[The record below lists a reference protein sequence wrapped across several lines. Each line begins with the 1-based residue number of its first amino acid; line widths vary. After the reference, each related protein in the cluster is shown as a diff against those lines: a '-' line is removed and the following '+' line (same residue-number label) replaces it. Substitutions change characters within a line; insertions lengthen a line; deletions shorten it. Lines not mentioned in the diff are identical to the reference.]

1 MFVLEILNGRLVI
14 LGSEMQVFDLR
25 CELCEWNYSKM
36 NLIIA
41 NHFTLLDYTVQSEYT
56 MYNCIKQVKSVI

>member
-1 MFVLEILNGRLVI
+1 MFALEILKGRLVI

-25 CELCEWNYSKM
+25 CEWNYSNM
-36 NLIIA
+36 NFIIA

>member
-1 MFVLEILNGRLVI
+1 LIFAV
-14 LGSEMQVFDLR
+14 S
-25 CELCEWNYSKM
+25 CEWNYSKM